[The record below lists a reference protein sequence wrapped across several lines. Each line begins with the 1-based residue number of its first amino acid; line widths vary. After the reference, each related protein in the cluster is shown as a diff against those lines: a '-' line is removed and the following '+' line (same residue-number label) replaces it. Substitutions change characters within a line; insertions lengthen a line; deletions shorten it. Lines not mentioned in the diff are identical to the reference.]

1 MDLTA
6 AIITVSDRSAAG
18 EREDAAGPA
27 LRELLEANGYTVAA
41 LKIVPDER
49 EQISAVIKEAAE
61 ADVALC
67 VTTGGTGLNPRD
79 ITPEAT
85 LDVVERVVPGIPEA
99 MRAASAA
106 ITPYAWLSRATA
118 GTLGRTLVVNVPGSP
133 KAAVEN
139 LESVLKPIAHGIK
152 TLRAEAPL
160 NCAEDV
166 H

>member
-1 MDLTA
+1 MDVV
-6 AIITVSDRSAAG
+6 IVTVSDRSAAG

-27 LRELLEANGYTVAA
+27 LRELLETNGYEIAA
-41 LKIVPDER
+41 MKIVPDER
-49 EQISAVIKEAAE
+49 EQIAAVIKEAAE

-79 ITPEAT
+79 VTPEAT

-99 MRAASAA
+99 MRAASAQ
-106 ITPYAWLSRATA
+106 ITPYAWLSRAAA

-139 LESVLKPIAHGIK
+139 LSSVLKSIAHGIK
-152 TLRAEAPL
+152 TLRADGSL
-160 NCAEDV
+160 NCAEDRES
-166 H
+166 

>member
-1 MDLTA
+1 MDVV
-6 AIITVSDRSAAG
+6 IVTVSDRSAAG

-27 LRELLEANGYTVAA
+27 LRELLETNGYEIAA
-41 LKIVPDER
+41 MKIVPDER
-49 EQISAVIKEAAE
+49 EQIAAVIKEAAE

-79 ITPEAT
+79 VTPEAT

-99 MRAASAA
+99 MRAASAQ
-106 ITPYAWLSRATA
+106 ITSYAWLSRAAA

-139 LESVLKPIAHGIK
+139 LSSVLKSIAHGIK
-152 TLRAEAPL
+152 TLRADGSL
-160 NCAEDV
+160 NCAEDRES
-166 H
+166 